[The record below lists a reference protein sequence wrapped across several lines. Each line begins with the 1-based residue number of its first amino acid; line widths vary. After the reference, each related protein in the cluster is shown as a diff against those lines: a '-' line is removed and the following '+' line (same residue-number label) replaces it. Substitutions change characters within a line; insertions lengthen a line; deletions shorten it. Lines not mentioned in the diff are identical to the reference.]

1 MVENQTP
8 YDHFTASST
17 KTQKCKSELALT
29 QQGIAESRSAL
40 LLPSTGL
47 AVPLCT
53 AVVSGPASQW
63 HSVCFSSQA
72 FPSGL
77 QPGQVIHG

>member
-8 YDHFTASST
+8 YDHFTANST
-17 KTQKCKSELALT
+17 KTQKCKSEVALT

-40 LLPSTGL
+40 ILPSIGL
-47 AVPLCT
+47 AVPLST
-53 AVVSGPASQW
+53 TVVSGPASQW
-63 HSVCFSSQA
+63 RSVCFSSQA

-77 QPGQVIHG
+77 QPGQVVHG